1 MTAPA
6 SSPEAASIPTQ
17 RVSATVRWY
26 TPCPQPNGLQATE
39 EGLWVIDQKEMPLLA
54 MLLDW
59 ETGKALHSFP
69 TETNHSSGITVEPG
83 KDGAVWI
90 ASTYPPIELF
100 RYSRDGKELRR
111 LDTPGKSEKSG
122 AHGLEWIDGKLW
134 VTVPPSATTYQ
145 LDPETGKV
153 LKSFPAPGNRPHGVG
168 WDGNLFWVAETS
180 KRTITAYTLEGQ
192 PVRVLELEEGP
203 KEGPAPH
210 GMTYWKG
217 EPNWS
222 TGNHGYLVYCDAD
235 TRAVCSI
242 EIPDPL

>member
-1 MTAPA
+1 MTATSTPA
-6 SSPEAASIPTQ
+6 DTSAVPTQ

-39 EGLWVIDQKEMPLLA
+39 EGLWVIDQKDMPLMA

-59 ETGKALHSFP
+59 ETGKTLHSFP
-69 TETNHSSGITVEPG
+69 TETNHSSGITLEPG
-83 KDGAVWI
+83 PDGAVWI

-100 RYSRDGKELRR
+100 RYSRDGKVLRR

-192 PVRVLELEEGP
+192 PVHVLELEEGP

-235 TRAVCSI
+235 SRAVCSI